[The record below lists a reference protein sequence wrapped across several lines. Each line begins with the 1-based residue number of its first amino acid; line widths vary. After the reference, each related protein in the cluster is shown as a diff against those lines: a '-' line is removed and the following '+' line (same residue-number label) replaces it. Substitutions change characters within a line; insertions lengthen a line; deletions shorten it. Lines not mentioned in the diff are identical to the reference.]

1 MGKMYE
7 KAFTYRDFEIRD
19 KENNLWICDSTNFM
33 TNNYLLASGAK
44 IINST
49 NLYTNFDLYK
59 TVLGEEESQK
69 PEVRYV
75 YNRYSHINMEI
86 TEDKNDIELV
96 QQDSIKISLTSEKI
110 RELGVKYILTTR
122 DLDQFDTE
130 DVKYQKIY
138 DEDGMI
144 IYHVEY

>member
-1 MGKMYE
+1 
-7 KAFTYRDFEIRD
+7 
-19 KENNLWICDSTNFM
+19 
-33 TNNYLLASGAK
+33 
-44 IINST
+44 
-49 NLYTNFDLYK
+49 
-59 TVLGEEESQK
+59 
-69 PEVRYV
+69 
-75 YNRYSHINMEI
+75 MEI

>member
-1 MGKMYE
+1 M
-7 KAFTYRDFEIRD
+7 
-19 KENNLWICDSTNFM
+19 
-33 TNNYLLASGAK
+33 
-44 IINST
+44 
-49 NLYTNFDLYK
+49 
-59 TVLGEEESQK
+59 
-69 PEVRYV
+69 
-75 YNRYSHINMEI
+75 
-86 TEDKNDIELV
+86 V

>member
-1 MGKMYE
+1 
-7 KAFTYRDFEIRD
+7 
-19 KENNLWICDSTNFM
+19 
-33 TNNYLLASGAK
+33 
-44 IINST
+44 
-49 NLYTNFDLYK
+49 
-59 TVLGEEESQK
+59 
-69 PEVRYV
+69 
-75 YNRYSHINMEI
+75 MEI

-130 DVKYQKIY
+130 NVKYQKIY